1 MEVGSFSYGWPDER
15 DVFPYSGEPLKIPFM
30 LRGTL
35 ESPQEVGLLL
45 FVDGIAQ
52 PYSAV
57 LADGTELT
65 MKYINGRISELQKQ
79 RDILAAELQQH
90 KNATKQQDDIKQFH
104 DIINLWP
111 GMTIPQKHEI
121 AMMLIK
127 RVEIQEDTTRIYWKY
142 DL

>member
-1 MEVGSFSYGWPDER
+1 
-15 DVFPYSGEPLKIPFM
+15 
-30 LRGTL
+30 
-35 ESPQEVGLLL
+35 
-45 FVDGIAQ
+45 
-52 PYSAV
+52 
-57 LADGTELT
+57 

-90 KNATKQQDDIKQFH
+90 KSATKQQDDIKQFH